1 MSESPEKYTLN
12 NHINPE
18 TEPNGDSASTDA
30 EPLPPDG
37 GPSRSELADAVATQQ
52 EHISSI
58 ERERDRH
65 EERAEELAER
75 IQVIRFHAKKQ
86 GLDPDALNGPIDP
99 DLIQVEPADLDT
111 NTGPFQDETPLDGC
125 EPFDEDVFPL
135 LPKVLREPCSFWTR
149 PHKRDVFLT
158 AALGVL
164 SGCMPNVHGYWG
176 ADVPGPLRP
185 NLYTTFVAGAAGGK
199 GAGNFARRLTTDVAE
214 RVRAAS
220 ERAVE
225 DWKARKED
233 AEAAGEPFDEP
244 RPPERTLYIPANVSN
259 SHLLETLSGQGG
271 RGIVFSSEIDTL
283 ANAMGQDWGRFDSF
297 LRKAYHH
304 EADGQGRRKDGVI
317 TVKDPSVSLVLG
329 GTVRQFTNLIND
341 PENGLYSRL
350 CMYYFDASDRWQSQ
364 RPTRK
369 GIERLER
376 FDGIARRVSEV
387 WQQLKGRPTSLK
399 FELQDTHWKLFDEA
413 FAPIYNDVLQAGHPL
428 LGSNVKRGGMWAFRI
443 AMVSSVLRAHDE
455 SANLRSLDTLTA
467 SDMDVHVGLELAKT
481 YVQHALRFAIQKL
494 NVDEQRTPRDR
505 RIAAMLQSVGDTFP
519 STDAYA
525 AAKAAGFDVS
535 RRTLERDLKA
545 AANRGMIQKETRYT
559 WQKRSDTDG

>member
-12 NHINPE
+12 NHINLEP
-18 TEPNGDSASTDA
+18 EPNGDSASTDA
-30 EPLPPDG
+30 EPIPPDG
-37 GPSRSELADAVATQQ
+37 GPSRSELADAVATLQARL
-52 EHISSI
+52 SSA

-75 IQVIRFHAKKQ
+75 VQTVEFNAKKL
-86 GLDPDALNGPIDP
+86 GLDPDSLNGPLDP

-111 NTGPFQDETPLDGC
+111 NTGPLQEETPLDGC

-176 ADVPGPLRP
+176 ADVPARVRP
-185 NLYTTFVAGAAGGK
+185 NLYTTFIAGAAGGK
-199 GAGNFARRLTTDVAE
+199 GAGNFARELTTDVAQ

-244 RPPERTLYIPANVSN
+244 RPPERTLYVPANISN
-259 SHLLETLSGQGG
+259 SQLLDTLSGQGG

-304 EADGQGRRKDGVI
+304 EDDGQSRRKDGVI

-329 GTVRQFTNLIND
+329 GTVRQFTNLIGD
-341 PENGLYSRL
+341 TENGLYSRL
-350 CMYYFDASDRWQSQ
+350 CVYYFDASDRWQSQ

-376 FDGIARRVSEV
+376 LDSIAQRVSEV

-399 FELQDTHWKLFDEA
+399 FELQDTHWGLFDEA
-413 FAPIYNDVLQAGHPL
+413 FAPLHSDVQRSGHAALVSIVRRAGL
-428 LGSNVKRGGMWAFRI
+428 WAYRI
-443 AMVSSVLRAHDE
+443 AMVTAVLRAHDE
-455 SANLRSLDTLTA
+455 RAKLRSLDTLTA
-467 SDMDVHVGLELAKT
+467 SDMDVHIGLELATT
-481 YVQHALRFAIQKL
+481 YAQHALRFARQKL
-494 NVDEQRTPRDR
+494 DADERRTPRDR
-505 RIAAMLQSVGDTFP
+505 RIAAMLQGVGDTFP

-525 AAKAAGFDVS
+525 AARAAGFDVS
-535 RRTLERDLKA
+535 NRSLRSDLKA
-545 AANRGMIQKETRYT
+545 AEKRGLIKKETRISWRKT
-559 WQKRSDTDG
+559 AEADG

>member
-12 NHINPE
+12 NHINLDPE
-18 TEPNGDSASTDA
+18 SNGDSASTDA

-37 GPSRSELADAVATQQ
+37 GPSRSELADAVATLQARL
-52 EHISSI
+52 SSV

-75 IQVIRFHAKKQ
+75 AQVMRFRVKKL
-86 GLDPDALNGPIDP
+86 GVDPDALNGPIDP

-111 NTGPFQDETPLDGC
+111 NTGPLQEETPLDGC
-125 EPFDEDVFPL
+125 EPFDENVFPL

-158 AALGVL
+158 AALGVV

-199 GAGNFARRLTTDVAE
+199 GAGNFARRLTSDVAQ

-283 ANAMGQDWGRFDSF
+283 ANAMGQDWGNFDSF

-304 EADGQGRRKDGVI
+304 ESDGQGRRKDGVI
-317 TVKDPSVSLVLG
+317 TVNDPSVSLVLG
-329 GTVRQFTNLIND
+329 GTVRQFTNLIGD
-341 PENGLYSRL
+341 TENGLYSRL

-376 FDGIARRVSEV
+376 FDGIARRVSDV
-387 WQQLKGRPTSLK
+387 WQQLKGRTESLQ
-399 FELQDTHWKLFDEA
+399 FELQDAHWRLFDEA

-455 SANLRSLDTLTA
+455 GAKLRSLDTLTA
-467 SDMDVHVGLELAKT
+467 SDMDMHVGLELAKT

-525 AAKAAGFDVS
+525 AARAAGFDVS
-535 RRTLERDLKA
+535 NRSLRSDLKA
-545 AANRGMIQKETRYT
+545 AEKRGLIKRETRYT
-559 WQKRSDTDG
+559 WQKTTEADG